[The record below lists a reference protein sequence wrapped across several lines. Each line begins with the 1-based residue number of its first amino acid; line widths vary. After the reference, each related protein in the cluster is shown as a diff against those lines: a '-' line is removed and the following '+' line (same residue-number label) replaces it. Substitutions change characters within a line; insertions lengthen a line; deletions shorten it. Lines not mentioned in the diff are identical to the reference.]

1 MGWRAR
7 FVFLLMVYVAG
18 FATAIYVMAPN
29 QEGKGFSFQSKDSLR
44 EAIEPRQFAQS
55 VNAGLSKCA
64 GMSKTIAEHASVLI
78 KEQLNERRKRNAAKT
93 KS

>member
-18 FATAIYVMAPN
+18 FATAIYVMTPT
-29 QEGKGFSFQSKDSLR
+29 QEGEGFSFQGKDSLR
-44 EAIEPRQFAQS
+44 EAIQPRQFAQS

-64 GMSKTIAEHASVLI
+64 GMSKIIAEHASVII
-78 KEQLNERRKRNAAKT
+78 KEQLDERRKSKGAKT

>member
-18 FATAIYVMAPN
+18 FATAIYVMTPT
-29 QEGKGFSFQSKDSLR
+29 QEGEELAFEGQDRLR
-44 EAIEPRQFAQS
+44 EAIRPRQFAQS

-64 GMSKTIAEHASVLI
+64 DMSRTIAEHASVII
-78 KEQLNERRKRNAAKT
+78 KAQLDERRKIKGSKT
-93 KS
+93 ES